1 MRASEQ
7 FTRADLLRILNVSER
22 QLGQWEKLQF
32 VPCLQP
38 GTKDHYDFRDLISVK
53 TAKQLIE
60 NGVTPDRLR
69 RSLEALHAQLTT
81 VRSPLNELR
90 ITSNG
95 KDIVVEE
102 AGSHLE
108 PLTGQFVLT
117 FRTGELTDKVLSMPE
132 NPAAIFSLA
141 LEYDADPATRNK
153 AAETY
158 KRVLHLDPVHLA
170 ALLNLGTIAYEK
182 GDLENA
188 SDYFR
193 RAVDVEPDNATALFN
208 LGSVLDDLGSLA
220 EARQQLRLATR
231 LDPSYADAHYNLAV
245 VCEKMNAESEARE
258 HFVTYIKLEP
268 TGIYAEYARKHV
280 S

>member
-7 FTRADLLRILNVSER
+7 FTRADLLRILNVSEK

-32 VPCLQP
+32 VPCLEP
-38 GTKDHYDFRDLISVK
+38 GTKDHYDFRDLISVR

-60 NGVTPDRLR
+60 NGVTPERLR
-69 RSLEALHAQLTT
+69 RSLEALHAQLTEI
-81 VRSPLNELR
+81 RSPLNQLR

-95 KDIVVEE
+95 KDIVVED

-117 FRTGELTDKVLSMPE
+117 FKTGELSDKVLSMPE
-132 NPAAIFSLA
+132 NPAAIFSMA
-141 LEYDADPATRNK
+141 LEYDADPSSKNK
-153 AAETY
+153 AAEAY
-158 KRVLHLDPVHLA
+158 KRVLTIDPSHIA

-188 SDYFR
+188 SDCFR
-193 RAVDVEPDNATALFN
+193 RAVDVEPDNAVALFN

-258 HFVTYIKLEP
+258 HFVSYIKLEP
-268 TGIYAEYARKHV
+268 TGIYAEYARKRV